1 MNIGICAAQLG
12 SNAQVLNIKCPVNI
26 KCPLPSKYQMSTTT
40 PAGDDDDGGPEGE
53 GKGKEDVTIS
63 MYL

>member
-12 SNAQVLNIKCPVNI
+12 SNAQVLNI

-63 MYL
+63 IYL